1 MMFHFAG
8 SARLLPSISNPV
20 MPPPSIRD
28 TQPATTEL
36 QQWRATMGQRL
47 GSFLGVTSLHSHLT
61 RNESYI
67 SVRSVC
73 SGSDGGSS
81 DNIDGIFTDPATGI
95 PSFAQ
100 HLSRLDQR
108 TEETDD
114 LYRWMQRQQDFTKT
128 AYYATTNGIGETF
141 AKNKGSEQSI
151 DELPS
156 EHSLAATLVPTAFQP
171 VAAQVWGDIAS
182 NQIYLY
188 TTYLRHLKKITFYFC

>member
-1 MMFHFAG
+1 
-8 SARLLPSISNPV
+8 
-20 MPPPSIRD
+20 MPPPPVKD
-28 TQPATTEL
+28 TQPVTSEL

-61 RNESYI
+61 RNESYM
-67 SVRSVC
+67 SVRSIC
-73 SGSDGGSS
+73 SGSDGSS
-81 DNIDGIFTDPATGI
+81 DNIDAMYTDPATGMA
-95 PSFAQ
+95 SFAQ

-128 AYYATTNGIGETF
+128 AYYVTTNGIGDTF
-141 AKNKGSEQSI
+141 VKNKGSEQSI

-171 VAAQVWGDIAS
+171 VAAQVTSYQAKL
-182 NQIYLY
+182 NVCFHQPLYL
-188 TTYLRHLKKITFYFC
+188 